1 MTEKQ
6 QTKTAKCPSCGKS
19 IEEQFGKNEQLYY
32 FWCED
37 CQLGGKGKTGK
48 EAANNFMRAQP
59 AKEQQQESQQTHH
72 ETQRP
77 QPEVP
82 NLPEPKNKNE
92 FFIWAPTKIQ
102 EFIDDSADFIDMP
115 AKRKMIQKNLRY
127 VEKANFKDVWKT
139 PEGVSS
145 IIDALYE
152 AQAIGATLG
161 LMGDIVPYGKTAEY
175 IPSKEAYIHALTTG
189 PDAPFVSIGIYDI
202 CENDSFNLSRDEKGN
217 FNFSDHKIGF
227 PRGAVVGIV
236 VTATET
242 KTGRVIGD
250 AFDEK
255 RLMDKARTHSISYR
269 YYLTDMANLKKAQ
282 AEGKDYIVKWD
293 KKLYAHD
300 ITNPYE
306 SADKTEMLKKVA
318 AKTFFRPFMRVRDAL
333 AVVREEQEEKEKYD
347 NMTEKQRE
355 KHYVKT
361 AHNVVDESLEL
372 LKEDAS
378 KVKDAEF
385 EMIENEKQSEN
396 NGEEK
401 QTGKPEEKSEE
412 KSENKNLFTEEI

>member
-1 MTEKQ
+1 MTDKQEKI
-6 QTKTAKCPSCGKS
+6 KTAKCPSCGKS

-48 EAANNFMRAQP
+48 EAADNFMKAPPVEAQ
-59 AKEQQQESQQTHH
+59 A
-72 ETQRP
+72 TQRP
-77 QPEVP
+77 KQSQQPQHTQEETP
-82 NLPEPKNKNE
+82 SLPEPKNKNE

-102 EFIDDSADFIDMP
+102 EFIDDSNESMSLSE
-115 AKRKMIQKNLRY
+115 KEKMIQKNLRY
-127 VEKANFKDVWKT
+127 LDKADLKKAWKT

-145 IIDALYE
+145 IIDALYK
-152 AQAIGATLG
+152 ANDMGATLG
-161 LMGDIVPYGKTAEY
+161 EMGSIVPFGNVVEF
-175 IPSKEAYIHALTTG
+175 IEGKEAYIHALTKLEN
-189 PDAPFVSIGIYDI
+189 APFSKIDI
-202 CENDSFNLSRDEKGN
+202 ISYHENDS
-217 FNFSDHKIGF
+217 HKEMGHNADGSFTFEGHRIGI
-227 PRGAVVGIV
+227 PRGEVMGIIIM
-236 VTATET
+236 ATE
-242 KTGRVIGD
+242 KNTGRTIGD
-250 AFDEK
+250 FFDEK
-255 RLMDKARTHSISYR
+255 RLMDKARTHSTSYR

-282 AEGKDYIVKWD
+282 VEGKDYIVKWD

-347 NMTEKQRE
+347 SMTDKQRE

-372 LKEDAS
+372 LKEDAGNI
-378 KVKDAEF
+378 KDAEF
-385 EMIENEKQSEN
+385 EMVEQEKQEKKQESKPK
-396 NGEEK
+396 EK
-401 QTGKPEEKSEE
+401 QPE
-412 KSENKNLFTEEI
+412 KNLFTEEI